1 MFIIQTGFYNV
12 AKLFLFLI
20 TDFASTAFI
29 VCFFGAF
36 KLSHCSCVHRAIL
49 FFSPERESSE
59 IMERYFII
67 VIDDINSKNEIGE
80 GNSSSKSYSKL

>member
-29 VCFFGAF
+29 VCYLARSNFLIARVFIERFYSFQLKGNLL
-36 KLSHCSCVHRAIL
+36 KLWNDIL
-49 FFSPERESSE
+49 SLLSTILTVRT
-59 IMERYFII
+59 
-67 VIDDINSKNEIGE
+67 K
-80 GNSSSKSYSKL
+80 